1 MKCIHVAQDD
11 QIMKVLLR
19 SDIKGVGRRGD
30 IVNVSSGHAR
40 NFLLPNDLA
49 IVANAGTIAQAEV
62 MRKSRELQIA
72 ADRESA
78 RLVAASL
85 STTVI
90 KIAAKAGNEG
100 RLFGSVNAAEI
111 AKAVLDQTGVTID
124 RKSIQV
130 ETPLRQLGE
139 HSVSAEIFSEVVATL
154 KLEIVAK

>member
-1 MKCIHVAQDD
+1 
-11 QIMKVLLR
+11 MKVLLR
-19 SDIKGVGRRGD
+19 SDVKGIGRRGD

-62 MRKSRELQIA
+62 MRKSREQQIA

-78 RLVAASL
+78 RLVATSL

-100 RLFGSVNAAEI
+100 RLFGSINTAEI

-124 RKSIQV
+124 RKNIQV

-139 HSVSAEIFSEVVATL
+139 HSVSAEIFSDVVATL

>member
-1 MKCIHVAQDD
+1 
-11 QIMKVLLR
+11 MKVLLR

-62 MRKSRELQIA
+62 MRKSREMQIA
-72 ADRESA
+72 SDRESA

-85 STTVI
+85 ATTVI
-90 KIAAKAGNEG
+90 TIAAKAGNEG
-100 RLFGSVNAAEI
+100 RLFGSINAVEI

-124 RKSIQV
+124 RKGVQL
-130 ETPLRQLGE
+130 EAPLRQLGE
-139 HSVSAEIFSEVVATL
+139 HSVTAEIFTDVVTTL
-154 KLEIVAK
+154 KINLVAK

>member
-1 MKCIHVAQDD
+1 
-11 QIMKVLLR
+11 MKVLLR

-62 MRKSRELQIA
+62 MRKSREQQIA

-78 RLVAASL
+78 RLVATSL

-90 KIAAKAGNEG
+90 KISAKAGNEG
-100 RLFGSVNAAEI
+100 RLFGSINVAEI

-124 RKSIQV
+124 RKNIQV
-130 ETPLRQLGE
+130 EAPLRQLGE
-139 HSVSAEIFSEVVATL
+139 HSVSAEIFADVVATL

>member
-1 MKCIHVAQDD
+1 
-11 QIMKVLLR
+11 MKVLLR
-19 SDIKGVGRRGD
+19 SDVKGIGRRGD

-49 IVANAGTIAQAEV
+49 IVANSGTIAQAEV
-62 MRKSRELQIA
+62 MRKSREQQIA

-100 RLFGSVNAAEI
+100 RLFGSINAAEI

-124 RKSIQV
+124 RKNIQV

-139 HSVSAEIFSEVVATL
+139 HSVSAEIFTDVVATL

>member
-1 MKCIHVAQDD
+1 
-11 QIMKVLLR
+11 MKVLLR

-62 MRKSRELQIA
+62 MRKSREQQIA

-78 RLVAASL
+78 RLVATSL

-90 KIAAKAGNEG
+90 TIAAKAGNEG
-100 RLFGSVNAAEI
+100 RLFGSINAAEI
-111 AKAVLDQTGVTID
+111 AKAVLEQTGVTID
-124 RKSIQV
+124 RKNIQV
-130 ETPLRQLGE
+130 ETPLRQIGE
-139 HSVSAEIFSEVVATL
+139 HSVSAEVFADVVAIL

>member
-1 MKCIHVAQDD
+1 
-11 QIMKVLLR
+11 MKVSLR
-19 SDIKGVGRRGD
+19 SDVKGIGRRGD

-49 IVANAGTIAQAEV
+49 IVANSGTIAQAEV
-62 MRKSRELQIA
+62 MRKSREQQIA

-100 RLFGSVNAAEI
+100 RLFGSINAVEI

-124 RKSIQV
+124 RKNIQV

-139 HSVSAEIFSEVVATL
+139 HSVSAEIFTDVVATL

>member
-1 MKCIHVAQDD
+1 
-11 QIMKVLLR
+11 MKVLLR
-19 SDIKGVGRRGD
+19 SDIKGIGRRGD

-62 MRKSRELQIA
+62 MRKAREQQIA

-78 RLVAASL
+78 RLVASSL

-100 RLFGSVNAAEI
+100 RLFGSINAAEI

-124 RKSIQV
+124 RKNIQV
-130 ETPLRQLGE
+130 EAPLRQLGE
-139 HSVSAEIFSEVVATL
+139 HSVSAEIFSDVVATL

>member
-1 MKCIHVAQDD
+1 
-11 QIMKVLLR
+11 MKVLLR

-62 MRKSRELQIA
+62 MRKSREMQIA
-72 ADRESA
+72 SDRESA

-85 STTVI
+85 ATTVI
-90 KIAAKAGNEG
+90 TIAAKAGNEG
-100 RLFGSVNAAEI
+100 RLFGSINAVEI

-124 RKSIQV
+124 RKGVQL
-130 ETPLRQLGE
+130 EAPLRQLGE
-139 HSVSAEIFSEVVATL
+139 HSVTAEIFTDVVATL
-154 KLEIVAK
+154 TINLVAK

>member
-1 MKCIHVAQDD
+1 
-11 QIMKVLLR
+11 MKVLLR
-19 SDIKGVGRRGD
+19 SDVKGIGRRGD

-49 IVANAGTIAQAEV
+49 IVANAGTIAQADV
-62 MRKSRELQIA
+62 MRKSREQQIA

-78 RLVAASL
+78 RLVATSL

-100 RLFGSVNAAEI
+100 RLFGSINAAEI

-124 RKSIQV
+124 RKNIQV

-139 HSVSAEIFSEVVATL
+139 HSVSAEIFSDVVATL

>member
-1 MKCIHVAQDD
+1 
-11 QIMKVLLR
+11 MKVLLR
-19 SDIKGVGRRGD
+19 SDIKGIGRRGD

-62 MRKSRELQIA
+62 MRKSREQQIA

-78 RLVAASL
+78 RLVASSL

-100 RLFGSVNAAEI
+100 RLFGSINAAEI

-124 RKSIQV
+124 RKNIQV

-139 HSVSAEIFSEVVATL
+139 HSVSAEIFSDVVATL
-154 KLEIVAK
+154 KLEIVADRKSVV

>member
-1 MKCIHVAQDD
+1 
-11 QIMKVLLR
+11 MKVLLR
-19 SDIKGVGRRGD
+19 SDVKGIGRRGD

-49 IVANAGTIAQAEV
+49 IVANSGTIAQAEV
-62 MRKSRELQIA
+62 MRKSREQQIA

-100 RLFGSVNAAEI
+100 RLFGSINAAEI

-124 RKSIQV
+124 RKNIQV

-139 HSVSAEIFSEVVATL
+139 HSVSAEIFSDVVATL

>member
-1 MKCIHVAQDD
+1 
-11 QIMKVLLR
+11 MKVLLR

-62 MRKSRELQIA
+62 MRKSREQQIA

-78 RLVAASL
+78 RLVATSL

-90 KIAAKAGNEG
+90 KISAKAGNEG
-100 RLFGSVNAAEI
+100 RLFGSINAAEI

-124 RKSIQV
+124 RKNIQV
-130 ETPLRQLGE
+130 EAPLRQLGE
-139 HSVSAEIFSEVVATL
+139 HSVSAEIFADVVATL

>member
-1 MKCIHVAQDD
+1 
-11 QIMKVLLR
+11 MKVLLR
-19 SDIKGVGRRGD
+19 SDVKGIGRRGD

-49 IVANAGTIAQAEV
+49 IVANSGTIAQAEV
-62 MRKSRELQIA
+62 MRKSREQQIA
-72 ADRESA
+72 SDRESA

-100 RLFGSVNAAEI
+100 RLFGSINAVEI

-124 RKSIQV
+124 RKNIQV

-139 HSVSAEIFSEVVATL
+139 HSVSAEIFTDVVATL

>member
-1 MKCIHVAQDD
+1 
-11 QIMKVLLR
+11 MKVLLR
-19 SDIKGVGRRGD
+19 SDIKGIGRRGD

-62 MRKSRELQIA
+62 MRKSREQQIA

-100 RLFGSVNAAEI
+100 RLFGSINAAEI

-124 RKSIQV
+124 RKNIQV

-139 HSVSAEIFSEVVATL
+139 HSVSAEIFSDVVATL

>member
-1 MKCIHVAQDD
+1 
-11 QIMKVLLR
+11 MKVLLR
-19 SDIKGVGRRGD
+19 SDVKGIGRRGD

-49 IVANAGTIAQAEV
+49 IVANSGTIAQAEV
-62 MRKSRELQIA
+62 MRKSREQQIA
-72 ADRESA
+72 ANRESA

-100 RLFGSVNAAEI
+100 RLFGSINAVEI

-124 RKSIQV
+124 RKNIQV

-139 HSVSAEIFSEVVATL
+139 HSVSAEIFTDVVATL

>member
-1 MKCIHVAQDD
+1 
-11 QIMKVLLR
+11 MKVLLR
-19 SDIKGVGRRGD
+19 SDVKGIGRRGD

-62 MRKSRELQIA
+62 MRKSREQQIA

-78 RLVAASL
+78 RLVATSL

-90 KIAAKAGNEG
+90 KITAKAGNEG
-100 RLFGSVNAAEI
+100 RLFGSINAAEI

-124 RKSIQV
+124 RKNIQV

-139 HSVSAEIFSEVVATL
+139 HSVSAEIFSDVVATL

>member
-1 MKCIHVAQDD
+1 
-11 QIMKVLLR
+11 MKVLLR
-19 SDIKGVGRRGD
+19 SDVKGIGRRGD

-49 IVANAGTIAQAEV
+49 IVANSGTIAQAEV
-62 MRKSRELQIA
+62 MRKSREQQIA

-100 RLFGSVNAAEI
+100 RLFGSINAVEI

-124 RKSIQV
+124 RKNIQV
-130 ETPLRQLGE
+130 EAPLRQLGE
-139 HSVSAEIFSEVVATL
+139 HSVSAEIFTDVVATL

>member
-1 MKCIHVAQDD
+1 
-11 QIMKVLLR
+11 MKVLLR
-19 SDIKGVGRRGD
+19 SDIKGIGRRGD

-49 IVANAGTIAQAEV
+49 IVANAGTIAQAED
-62 MRKSRELQIA
+62 MRKAREQQIA

-78 RLVAASL
+78 RLVASSL

-100 RLFGSVNAAEI
+100 RLFGSINAAEI

-124 RKSIQV
+124 RKNIQV

-139 HSVSAEIFSEVVATL
+139 HSVSAEIFSDVVATL